1 MRSHCESG
9 TRLYS
14 IWRDMR
20 HRCVCPGIKNY
31 KYYGERGITVCKEWD
46 DYEKFRKWAL
56 SNGYKDNLTI
66 DRKDVNGNYCPENCR
81 WVNMS
86 IQNAN
91 RRNIGKCEYIGV
103 SLSSNGSSYVTSIK
117 YKGKIIFYFRSR
129 SKNEC
134 AEKRNKF
141 ILENNLPYP
150 LNEIKE
156 ECEDFRIYKT
166 DSQFIAKHRESGK
179 VVLCNSSKELASQIG
194 LTSSFIN
201 ECIRGERRSR
211 EYIFYKRSLYDK
223 INTRG

>member
-1 MRSHCESG
+1 
-9 TRLYS
+9 
-14 IWRDMR
+14 
-20 HRCVCPGIKNY
+20 
-31 KYYGERGITVCKEWD
+31 
-46 DYEKFRKWAL
+46 
-56 SNGYKDNLTI
+56 
-66 DRKDVNGNYCPENCR
+66 
-81 WVNMS
+81 MS